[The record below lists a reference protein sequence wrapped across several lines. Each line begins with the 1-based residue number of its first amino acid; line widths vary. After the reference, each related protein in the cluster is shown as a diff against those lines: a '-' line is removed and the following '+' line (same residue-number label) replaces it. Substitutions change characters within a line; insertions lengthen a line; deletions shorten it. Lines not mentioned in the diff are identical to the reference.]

1 MEQIQRARQIGAN
14 VRDERVRQGLTQQQ
28 LADVAGVS
36 RGFIARLEK
45 GAATAI
51 YPEKLLDVLHALGL
65 SLFLERPESE
75 QQTDTPASKEKD
87 PHLARFVEEAKAAY
101 RSVDP
106 IDFDSIQ
113 EQIADLPPFDE
124 LKQQMAATLANL
136 DLIKSSPL
144 FAPRHDRRDKGDDA

>member
-1 MEQIQRARQIGAN
+1 MEQIQRARQIGMV
-14 VRDERVRQGLTQQQ
+14 VRDERTQQGMTQQQ

-36 RGFIARLEK
+36 RGFVARLEK

-65 SLFLERPESE
+65 SLLLKRPESE
-75 QQTDTPASKEKD
+75 QQASTSIPKEKD
-87 PHLARFVEEAKAAY
+87 PHLARFAEEARAAY
-101 RSVDP
+101 RNIGL
-106 IDFDSIQ
+106 IDFDPIQ
-113 EQIADLPPFDE
+113 EQIADLPLFDE

-144 FAPRHDRRDKGDDA
+144 FTPRREHRKSGDDA